1 MRVFLASTGSGMSK
15 ELRDKTVKIC
25 RPRYILETFFNGEK
39 SCLEAMSIVGND
51 NFLLDSGA
59 FSYMNGAKVSL
70 SQMDSYIDKYIK
82 FIINYK
88 IKHYFEIDVDN
99 IFGLDRVEFWRNKM
113 ESAIGYQCI
122 PVWHKGRGVE
132 YWKRMCKKYS
142 YIAIGGLVFHVKKQE
157 YELIRRL
164 VEYAYYCGVK
174 VHGLGLQGRQR
185 KLGSVGHKRT
195 TNTLFQKWVY
205 ENSAV
210 REKRA

>member
-15 ELRDKTVKIC
+15 GLRDKTVKIC

-59 FSYMNGAKVSL
+59 FSYMNGAKVTL

-99 IFGLDRVEFWRNKM
+99 IFGLDRVEF
-113 ESAIGYQCI
+113 
-122 PVWHKGRGVE
+122 
-132 YWKRMCKKYS
+132 
-142 YIAIGGLVFHVKKQE
+142 
-157 YELIRRL
+157 
-164 VEYAYYCGVK
+164 
-174 VHGLGLQGRQR
+174 
-185 KLGSVGHKRT
+185 
-195 TNTLFQKWVY
+195 
-205 ENSAV
+205 
-210 REKRA
+210 